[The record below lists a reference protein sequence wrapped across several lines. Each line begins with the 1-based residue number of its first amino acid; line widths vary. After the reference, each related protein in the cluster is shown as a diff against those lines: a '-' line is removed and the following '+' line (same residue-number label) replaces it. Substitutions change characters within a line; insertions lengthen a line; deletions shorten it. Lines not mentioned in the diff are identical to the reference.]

1 MHLLICFLL
10 LLCSCSSHLSRCE
23 KQIVSYR
30 RGEEAHV
37 QDEDFPIGSF
47 TDNRE
52 AVRLLLDRGFLRLQQ
67 GDAKGSLSDFNSALD
82 AIDYY
87 RRLLPQD
94 TAIQLLLDDQQ
105 SPYIARSY
113 EILAARFYAAFACYQ
128 LGELDNAFA
137 LIKQALAQEDLHHEQ
152 KGKKRRSAL
161 LSYLMAMHLERQQD
175 FSQAELF
182 YQRAYSACQLSFIER
197 DLKRVAT
204 REPNRQATILLIV
217 HNGLIPEKMSVVAP
231 ASVASAAAVEILL
244 SAWDIPP
251 AISSLSGIALP
262 AFAEERSSPFPAPL
276 RVNGQQYSA
285 EKLEDFFA
293 LAKEELEEEIPSLA
307 AQAVARQLIRRA
319 TVGVVREKNAIAG
332 DLLDLFALAANLATQ
347 ADTRMWKTLPQEIC
361 FLRLDLPPGTY
372 QMGYGTRKASA
383 IAMQSGE
390 LRVLQLFHPS
400 RKQEYLLMK

>member
-30 RGEEAHV
+30 RGEEPHV

-67 GDAKGSLSDFNSALD
+67 SDAKGSLADFNSALD

-94 TAIQLLLDDQQ
+94 TALQLLLDDQQ
-105 SPYIARSY
+105 SPYLARRY

-182 YQRAYSACQLSFIER
+182 YQRAYSSCPLSWIER
-197 DLKRVAT
+197 DLKRVAA

-262 AFAEERSSPFPAPL
+262 AFAEERTCSSPAPL
-276 RVNGQQYSA
+276 RVNSQQYPV

-293 LAKEELEEEIPSLA
+293 LAKEELEDEIPSLA

-319 TVGVVREKNAIAG
+319 TVGVIREKNAIAG

-347 ADTRMWKTLPQEIC
+347 ADTRMWKTLPQGIH

-372 QMGYGTRKASA
+372 QIGYGARKANA

-400 RKQEYLLMK
+400 KKQEYLLMK